1 MAKIIVAAPP
11 VPGEV
16 APLLQIAR
24 GLTARGHQVTVLTG
38 SGFRSAVKQA
48 GLTFASLA
56 GAADYDARQ
65 IASAPERTSL
75 PPGPAQL
82 NHDWINLFVNAMPD
96 EHAALQELLRQ
107 DSDQYLI
114 ANTLFLGAWP
124 VRQGAPGLRPRRS
137 VAVSAVPLVLGSDDT
152 TFFGPAPVEPG
163 EDPKAANRAFAAEFA
178 ATIRP
183 VDDRAR
189 EVLTELGADGS
200 VPTFTDAIYGIGDE
214 TAVLTVPG
222 FEFERSDLPD
232 TIHLVGIP
240 PIPATADWQ
249 APAWWGDL
257 DGSRPVVVVTQGT
270 LANDDLSQLIEPT
283 LTGLA
288 DLDVTVVAALGRDPE
303 ALSVPVPANAR
314 VAEFIPFGALLPKA
328 DVFVTNGGSG
338 GVHQALAAGMPAVV
352 AGETEDKPFNAARVA
367 YHRLGVDLHTA
378 TPTPEAV
385 AGAVESVLKD
395 EEVRE
400 NVRRLAKV
408 YAQLDAIDAIERL
421 LLG

>member
-24 GLTARGHQVTVLTG
+24 GLKARGHQVTMLTG

-65 IASAPERTSL
+65 MASNPERTAL
-75 PPGPAQL
+75 PPGPAQF

-107 DSDQYLI
+107 DPGQYLV
-114 ANTLFLGAWP
+114 ANTLFVGGWP
-124 VRQGAPGLRPRRS
+124 ARRGAPGLRPLRS
-137 VAVSAVPLVLGSDDT
+137 VAVSAVPLVLSSDDT
-152 TFFGPAPVEPG
+152 TFFGPAPVKPG

-178 ATIRP
+178 GAIRP
-183 VDDRAR
+183 VNDRVR
-189 EVLTELGADGS
+189 EVLTELGAS
-200 VPTFTDAIYGIGDE
+200 EPVPTFTDAIYGMSDE
-214 TAVLTVPG
+214 AAVLTVPG

-232 TIHLVGIP
+232 TVHLVGILP
-240 PIPATADWQ
+240 TPATADWQ

-270 LANDDLSQLIEPT
+270 IANDDLSQVIEPA
-283 LTGLA
+283 LAGLA
-288 DLDVTVVAALGRDPE
+288 GLDVTVVAALGRDPA
-303 ALSVPVPANAR
+303 ALPAPVPGNAR

-328 DVFVTNGGSG
+328 DVLVTNGGSG
-338 GVHQALAAGMPAVV
+338 GTHQALAAGVPVVV
-352 AGETEDKPFNAARVA
+352 AGQTEDKAFNAARVA
-367 YHRLGVDLHTA
+367 YHRLGVDLHTS
-378 TPTPEAV
+378 TPTPEAL
-385 AGAVESVLKD
+385 AGAVESALKD

-408 YAQLDAIDAIERL
+408 YAQHDAIDAIERL